1 MDLYETLEVMGE
13 GSYGEV
19 SRCRNKLTGQ
29 TVAVKRIKDFNNV
42 AIQREVSMLQQI
54 SRLDPDVHNLV
65 RFHRHFISSSGQHY
79 LEFEQLDQSLHD
91 LILQQKKGIPLNDV
105 RPMAKQLLI
114 ALEGLRGLGIVHT
127 DIKPDNIMLVDHQK
141 EPFRVKLIDFGLA
154 RQKDQLRVG
163 MRMQPLGFRAPEV
176 SLGLPLSEAVDVWSL
191 GCCLLAFYL
200 YLLPFDVRVSYDN
213 VKQISHILGV
223 PDEQLLAKA
232 TRGAEFFVHEKSRWR
247 LKTSSELKRETGR
260 YPETG
265 EHNLESVRSLQDLL
279 LNCTERISRVEY
291 LDRVVFLDLIQKMLT
306 MNPEK
311 RITPAEALE
320 HPFITRS
327 YMQEYL
333 EYFTESEQKMSLK
346 KVPEP
351 HREAGTQTDPKEPAF
366 KSTVHDEEPTSK
378 SKSRVHD
385 AKSSK
390 CEKNSGTKS
399 PVSQQPSHSLTVVPA
414 KYFQQHQMS
423 SGMKEEEA
431 ETDSPSIVLRPSLLP
446 VTSIASELETN
457 NQTNKYQT
465 ITNTETQSAKEKDNW
480 ETRSPVDLQPCPS
493 KKHSD
498 LSLSHL
504 HNKGEEEVAG
514 ETESPTIL
522 EESDLQPCSSKSHSH
537 LQSHHNDKGEEG
549 VPVETKSPAVLEES
563 GLQHDDCKPT
573 VEAMTLQLID
583 KLRRYLQ
590 KKKEQSS
597 IQTLFE
603 SPANFVA
610 AQEHTQIMSP
620 AQTRSVVSS
629 EGDNS
634 NGKTRL
640 EEQIQ
645 KGAAQ
650 TRLYTTTRED
660 KRTEKDIG
668 DEAQKN
674 VEQQILT
681 NEKTSLEDLVK
692 DVDEEENTS
701 SSLSKELNVEC

>member
-1 MDLYETLEVMGE
+1 MELYETLEVMGE

-29 TVAVKRIKDFNNV
+29 TVAVKKIKDFNNV
-42 AIQREVSMLQQI
+42 AIQREVSMLEQI

-65 RFHRHFISSSGQHY
+65 RFHRHFTSSSGQHY

-114 ALEGLRGLGIVHT
+114 ALEGLRSLGIVHT

-154 RQKDQLRVG
+154 RQKDQLKVG

-176 SLGLPLSEAVDVWSL
+176 SLGLPLSEAVD
-191 GCCLLAFYL
+191 
-200 YLLPFDVRVSYDN
+200 
-213 VKQISHILGV
+213 ISHILGV
-223 PDEQLLAKA
+223 PDEQLIAKA

-260 YPETG
+260 YPDTG
-265 EHNLESVRSLQDLL
+265 EHNLESVRSLPDLL

-333 EYFTESEQKMSLK
+333 DYFTESAQKMSLK
-346 KVPEP
+346 QVPEP
-351 HREAGTQTDPKEPAF
+351 HPEAGTQTDPEEPAS
-366 KSTVHDEEPTSK
+366 KSTVHDEEPASK

-390 CEKNSGTKS
+390 CEKDPKTQS
-399 PVSQQPSHSLTVVPA
+399 PVLEQPSHSLTVIPS
-414 KYFQQHQMS
+414 KNFQQHHVS

-431 ETDSPSIVLRPSLLP
+431 ETDSPVIVLRPSLLDGLC
-446 VTSIASELETN
+446 VTVALDLETD
-457 NQTNKYQT
+457 NQTNKYL
-465 ITNTETQSAKEKDNW
+465 ITNAEAQPASKKDNQ

-493 KKHSD
+493 KKNHD
-498 LSLSHL
+498 PSLSHL
-504 HNKGEEEVAG
+504 HNGKGEDEDTG
-514 ETESPTIL
+514 ETETVL

-537 LQSHHNDKGEEG
+537 LQSHRNDKGEEG
-549 VPVETKSPAVLEES
+549 VPAETTSPAVLEKS
-563 GLQHDDCKPT
+563 GLQHDDCRPT
-573 VEAMTLQLID
+573 VEAMTLLID
-583 KLRRYLQ
+583 NLRRYLQ
-590 KKKEQSS
+590 KKKEQLSM
-597 IQTLFE
+597 QTLFE

-610 AQEHTQIMSP
+610 AQEQTQIMSP
-620 AQTRSVVSS
+620 AQTRSTVSS
-629 EGDNS
+629 KGDNS
-634 NGKTRL
+634 NDKTRQE
-640 EEQIQ
+640 EEQRQ

-650 TRLYTTTRED
+650 TQLHTTIRD
-660 KRTEKDIG
+660 DIRTDTDID
-668 DEAQKN
+668 DEAPKN
-674 VEQQILT
+674 VVQQIST
-681 NEKTSLEDLVK
+681 SEKIRRDALVL
-692 DVDEEENTS
+692 DDNEEENLS
-701 SSLSKELNVEC
+701 SIGCCMFRPFLKLFRNPLASCFGRKEQ